1 MLKTATTILLIG
13 VLFGTLYSVAVV
25 VSPQTIARST
35 LKARVGIGL
44 EAVQDRGAA
53 ETLVAQT
60 RHLGIFALATNIALL
75 FILFAG
81 FKKGQ
86 KWAWWA
92 FLFIG
97 GLAWI
102 FGLVTEIL
110 EKDTM
115 NTIGHSIGTLL
126 WLVGL
131 LLAMKVF
138 FPKKA

>member
-13 VLFGTLYSVAVV
+13 MLFATLYSVAVV
-25 VSPQTIARST
+25 VSPQTIAQST
-35 LKARVGIGL
+35 LKATVGIGL
-44 EAVQDRGAA
+44 EAVQDRGVA

-60 RHLGIFALATNIALL
+60 RHLGIFALTTNIALF
-75 FILFAG
+75 FILFVG

-86 KWAWWA
+86 RWAWWA
-92 FLFIG
+92 FFFAG
-97 GLAWI
+97 GIAWI

-110 EKDTM
+110 EKDMM
-115 NTIGHSIGTLL
+115 NTIGHCIGTLL

-131 LLAMKVF
+131 LLAVKVF

>member
-60 RHLGIFALATNIALL
+60 RHLGIFALTTNIAMF

-86 KWAWWA
+86 RWAWWA
-92 FLFIG
+92 FLFAG
-97 GLAWI
+97 GIAWI